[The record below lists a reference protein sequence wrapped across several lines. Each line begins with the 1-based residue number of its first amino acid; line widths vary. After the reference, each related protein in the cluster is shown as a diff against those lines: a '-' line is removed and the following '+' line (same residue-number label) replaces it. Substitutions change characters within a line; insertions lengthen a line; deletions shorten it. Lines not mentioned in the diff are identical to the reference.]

1 MESPAN
7 RFQVNFFVQ
16 PEDYMSLGRGPF
28 RMIGM
33 TIAFT
38 LSFADSI

>member
-1 MESPAN
+1 
-7 RFQVNFFVQ
+7 
-16 PEDYMSLGRGPF
+16 MSLGRGPF